1 MGTTAVETILK
12 IPVVTPQ
19 NSASATIAPGRPVVT
34 MSAQAAAASSSQAA
48 RPLRG
53 GQVLRD
59 HDRRDVGL
67 VAGEVEHAQLEG
79 DHTGPGAEV
88 RDRKREPEGEEAP

>member
-19 NSASATIAPGRPVVT
+19 NSASATIAPGTPVVT

-53 GQVLRD
+53 G
-59 HDRRDVGL
+59 RRSSRWPSTVPRMT
-67 VAGEVEHAQLEG
+67 AGRYSA
-79 DHTGPGAEV
+79 TTIAET
-88 RDRKREPEGEEAP
+88 